1 MLKIELVTADGIGQ
15 QELFELYHAVGWHAF
30 DHAPD
35 KLMEAMQ
42 NSTGIAQARFNDRL
56 VGLARVVS
64 DRVSICF
71 LQSLATHPDFQRQG
85 IGKALVEKV
94 FEPFPLMVR
103 ALITG
108 TSPAQRAFYESLDFI
123 DPERTLPEPST
134 VFLRHY

>member
-1 MLKIELVTADGIGQ
+1 MLKIELVEADQIGQ
-15 QELFELYHAVGWHAF
+15 EELLELYHAVGWHAF
-30 DHAPD
+30 DHAPG
-35 KLMEAMQ
+35 KLMEALQ
-42 NSTGIAQARFNDRL
+42 NSTGIAQARSEGRL

-85 IGKALVEKV
+85 IGKALVEAV
-94 FEPFPLMVR
+94 FEPFPVMVR

-108 TSPAQRAFYESLDFI
+108 TSPEQRAFYESLGFI
-123 DPERTLPEPST
+123 DPEKTLPDAST